1 MNTVS
6 SRAKPVLTRG
16 PTRGTCGNCS
26 TSYLHPFCEGTVPGE
41 RWLVPDFFPSGDRHL
56 LLFSDGCTFALIGDY
71 RDHRFLARR
80 RQRVDHGPQF
90 DSARTLHDA
99 AGRHLL
105 FGWIREDC
113 PTDASLQ
120 AGWAGMMSLPR
131 ALSVEDDELRID
143 VPPEVR
149 AATTPDAEV
158 SGMKLAPGKAIRI
171 DGMDGHC
178 LEVEAEIDVR
188 DAASVGLTLC
198 RSPGGEEQTTVA
210 WHRGEQLLRLDRTHS
225 SLDPEVGRGV
235 HDAPL
240 SLAPGEPLTLT
251 IFLDRS
257 VVEAFANRRAALT
270 ARIYPT
276 RPDSTGVDLFANGG
290 TATCAAAGSGAAR
303 QSGEPNTPTGK
314 GAQVTSYG

>member
-1 MNTVS
+1 MRSTTAAATTS
-6 SRAKPVLTRG
+6 
-16 PTRGTCGNCS
+16 S
-26 TSYLHPFCEGTVPGE
+26 TSTTPRT
-41 RWLVPDFFPSGDRHL
+41 WAPSAAIRSGATRPAPT
-56 LLFSDGCTFALIGDY
+56 CC
-71 RDHRFLARR
+71 DHRFVAQR

-90 DSARTLHDA
+90 DSARTLCDES
-99 AGRHLL
+99 GRRLL
-105 FGWIREDC
+105 FGWIREDR
-113 PTDASLQ
+113 PVDASLQ

-149 AATTPDAEV
+149 AATAPDTEVAGVDLTPGNAF
-158 SGMKLAPGKAIRI
+158 RI
-171 DGMDGHC
+171 DGADGDC
-178 LEVEAEIDVR
+178 LEVEAEIEVR

-198 RSPGGEEQTTVA
+198 RSPDGKERTTTLWQREEEV
-210 WHRGEQLLRLDRTHS
+210 LRLDRTHS

-251 IFLDRS
+251 VFLDRS

-276 RPDSTGVDLFANGG
+276 RPDSTGVGLFATGG
-290 TATCAAAGSGAAR
+290 IAHVRCCRVWRRASIW
-303 QSGEPNTPTGK
+303 
-314 GAQVTSYG
+314 